1 MYSELSRRNE
11 DVIESKMSEP
21 RQKRMEVVGY
31 KMEVTSMYSGNQ
43 VFPGDRLF
51 ELKATHGVPLEIS
64 VAAILNKGKV
74 IDWGQFIEQARRNK
88 FWDFQI
94 LDMITNAVQDAGT
107 DPDYI
112 AGVVERTKFY
122 MLKNPLLN
130 KSK

>member
-1 MYSELSRRNE
+1 MYSELTRRNE

-21 RQKRMEVVGY
+21 RKGRMEVVGY
-31 KMEVTSMYSGNQ
+31 NLEVKSLYSGNN

-64 VAAILNKGKV
+64 VSAILNKGKV
-74 IDWGQFIEQARRNK
+74 IDWIQFIEQARRNK

-94 LDMITNAVQDAGT
+94 LDMITNAIQDAGL

-112 AGVVERTKFY
+112 HGVVERTKLY
-122 MLKNPLLN
+122 MLQNPLLP
-130 KSK
+130 KSE

>member
-11 DVIESKMSEP
+11 DVIESKMPEP
-21 RQKRMEVVGY
+21 RQKRMKVIGY
-31 KMEVTSMYSGNQ
+31 KMEVTPMYSGNQ

-74 IDWGQFIEQARRNK
+74 IDWSQFIEQARRNK

-94 LDMITNAVQDAGT
+94 LDMITNAIQDAGL

-112 AGVVERTKFY
+112 TGVVERTKFY